1 LINGL
6 KYLNFHFVI
15 QTMHLIS
22 LCSVLL
28 TLAIL
33 VNASQGPSDPVM
45 GKCERKCG
53 HQPQCR
59 PRWPSRQCYR
69 WEECMDKCKLER
81 QTPPVQPPGSNDTF
95 GCNEV
100 SWLNRLVDMKPGH
113 GAERYYKV
121 CGDCKVR
128 LDSFWI
134 EDLFGTCRNFC
145 KQVANRCCVGAW
157 RPTHASRESGL
168 CDGAI
173 PMSHS
178 TNKIVRMSQDCDVEA
193 HTYGGKICECGDRL

>member
-1 LINGL
+1 MGSHLINGL

-33 VNASQGPSDPVM
+33 VNAS
-45 GKCERKCG
+45 
-53 HQPQCR
+53 
-59 PRWPSRQCYR
+59 
-69 WEECMDKCKLER
+69 
-81 QTPPVQPPGSNDTF
+81 PGSNDTF

-100 SWLNRLVDMKPGH
+100 SWLNRLVDMKPDPGH

-145 KQVANRCCVGAW
+145 KQVANRCCVSAW
-157 RPTHASRESGL
+157 RPTHASRVSET